1 MKTPSTE
8 QDWKHISDDFE
19 KLWKLP
25 HVLGVID
32 GKHFG
37 MDCPKRSGSK
47 YHNYKD
53 FFSMV
58 IYWQFAMFAITLP
71 LLMLDSTGQSTIVF

>member
-1 MKTPSTE
+1 MKAPSTE

-19 KLWKLP
+19 KLWNLP
-25 HVLGVID
+25 HVLGAIG

-37 MDCPKRSGSK
+37 VDCPKRSGSK

-53 FFSMV
+53 FYECFESYDLFTYANVRFSL
-58 IYWQFAMFAITLP
+58 I
-71 LLMLDSTGQSTIVF
+71 